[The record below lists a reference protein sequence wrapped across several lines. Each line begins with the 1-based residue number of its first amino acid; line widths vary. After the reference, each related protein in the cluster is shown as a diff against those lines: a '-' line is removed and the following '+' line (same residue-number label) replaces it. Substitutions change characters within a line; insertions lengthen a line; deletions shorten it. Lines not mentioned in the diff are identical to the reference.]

1 MATKVG
7 RVKPIRIKKQIDT
20 LKKYLRG
27 KNIRDSLLF
36 VLGISSGL
44 RISDLLKLRVEEVYN
59 QDRISIRE
67 QKILYLYSFEN
78 SLKYL
83 KKAEREFIQNSLK

>member
-7 RVKPIRIKKQIDT
+7 RVKPIRIKKQIDA

-67 QKILYLYSFEN
+67 
-78 SLKYL
+78 
-83 KKAEREFIQNSLK
+83 